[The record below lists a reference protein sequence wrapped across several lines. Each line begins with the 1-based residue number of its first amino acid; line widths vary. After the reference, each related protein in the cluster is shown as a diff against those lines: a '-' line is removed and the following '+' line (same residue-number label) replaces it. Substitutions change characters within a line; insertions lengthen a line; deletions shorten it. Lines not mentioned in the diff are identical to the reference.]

1 MSYDKEELRRAI
13 DGWARSVLQVAHTE
27 TVEVIANRADV
38 VAAYTVRW
46 KHAGEEGEEM
56 NFTALAKSLQQKCGP
71 LIELASIDEKERTMR
86 VHALQIPKSVA
97 KMLQTRI
104 NSVREMYEAN
114 SRYHF
119 RFQLAI
125 FIASLAALAHGAYWL
140 HEHLHGY
147 EEPWETPLEFVRYHV
162 HEWFGLGGIEDI
174 VRHERAAI

>member
-13 DGWARSVLQVAHTE
+13 DAWARGVLQTQTD

-38 VAAYTVRW
+38 VAAYIVRW
-46 KHAGEEGEEM
+46 KANADDTDEM
-56 NFTALAKSLQQKCGP
+56 NFTALAKSLQQVCGP
-71 LIELASIDEKERTMR
+71 LIELASIDEKDHTMR

-97 KMLQTRI
+97 KMVQARI
-104 NSVREMYEAN
+104 NNVREMYEAN

-125 FIASLAALAHGAYWL
+125 FIVSVAAVAHGAYWL

-147 EEPWETPLEFVRYHV
+147 EEPWETPLEFIRYHAY
-162 HEWFGLGGIEDI
+162 EWFGLGGIDDI
-174 VRHERAAI
+174 VRHERTAAV